1 VHTHTVASLFHDT
14 TMLSDPEEGSC
25 HRIEFVL
32 EPIITTA
39 KSSGFVLST
48 EHNRKIKLLS
58 DKYYQ
63 TD

>member
-1 VHTHTVASLFHDT
+1 
-14 TMLSDPEEGSC
+14 MLSDPEEGSC

-48 EHNRKIKLLS
+48 EHDRKIKLLS
-58 DKYYQ
+58 DKYYL